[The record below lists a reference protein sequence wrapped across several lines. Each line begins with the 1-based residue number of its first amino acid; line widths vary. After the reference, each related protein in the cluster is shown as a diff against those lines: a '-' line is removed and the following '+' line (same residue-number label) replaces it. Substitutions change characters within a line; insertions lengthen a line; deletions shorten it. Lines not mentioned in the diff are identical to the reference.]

1 MSRIWENIE
10 DKKDFISRPY
20 TKQEEAM
27 IQDFIASGKE
37 YKKVDVP
44 MEEYI
49 KNYVPKQLDIFKVD
63 L

>member
-1 MSRIWENIE
+1 MEYLHLTKNEAVVIW
-10 DKKDFISRPY
+10 DISSLN
-20 TKQEEAM
+20 KVELKEL
-27 IQDFIASGKE
+27 IASGKE
-37 YKKVDVP
+37 YKKVDIP